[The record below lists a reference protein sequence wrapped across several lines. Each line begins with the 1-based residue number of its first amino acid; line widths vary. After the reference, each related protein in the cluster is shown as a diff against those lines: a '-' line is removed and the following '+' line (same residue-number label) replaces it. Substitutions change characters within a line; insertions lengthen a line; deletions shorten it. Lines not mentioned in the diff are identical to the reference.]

1 MEIYGEAEETGEC
14 TMSTWRTSGES
25 LPRCISI
32 MRSGDA
38 REGGETYRFGDE
50 TKWLAVRN

>member
-14 TMSTWRTSGES
+14 TMSTWRTSGEC